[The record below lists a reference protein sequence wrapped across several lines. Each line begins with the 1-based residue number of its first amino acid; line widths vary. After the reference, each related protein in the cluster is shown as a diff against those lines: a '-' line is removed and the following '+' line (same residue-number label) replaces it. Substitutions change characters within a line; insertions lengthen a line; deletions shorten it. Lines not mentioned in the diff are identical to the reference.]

1 MHRGPGGGS
10 YPQCCKESDM
20 TEMIQQAC
28 TMHSNLSQKKK
39 KKKERKKRIL
49 IQLGES
55 HKLQD
60 KNTV

>member
-39 KKKERKKRIL
+39 KKRKK
-49 IQLGES
+49 E
-55 HKLQD
+55 KD
-60 KNTV
+60 FNTTWREPQIIR